1 MPEPQRQGSFR
12 PMFCSAGRYAVLS
25 APRPAAILWLGSE
38 VAVNRWHD
46 SRNSED
52 QFISEF
58 GMDMVL
64 KGAFPDQDR
73 ARTLKPEWGPMDL
86 HVLHRRSI
94 LSSFHDATHKAA
106 CPVVA
111 VSGVFVIL
119 E

>member
-1 MPEPQRQGSFR
+1 
-12 PMFCSAGRYAVLS
+12 
-25 APRPAAILWLGSE
+25 
-38 VAVNRWHD
+38 
-46 SRNSED
+46 
-52 QFISEF
+52 
-58 GMDMVL
+58 MDMVL

-94 LSSFHDATHKAA
+94 FPAFMMPRIK
-106 CPVVA
+106 PRA